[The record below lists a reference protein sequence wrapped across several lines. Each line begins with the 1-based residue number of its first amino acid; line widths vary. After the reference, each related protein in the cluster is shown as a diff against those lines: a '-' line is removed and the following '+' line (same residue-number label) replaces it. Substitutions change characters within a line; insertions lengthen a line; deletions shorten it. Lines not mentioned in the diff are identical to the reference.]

1 MTDVVIVGSGPA
13 GLAAA
18 DKLSAAGHKVMIL
31 DRMASPARKF
41 LLAGRGGLNL
51 THSEDIGIFLERYGS
66 GRSFLEPLIR
76 RFDPQALRRFAE
88 DLGQETF
95 VGSSGRVF
103 PKAMKASP
111 LLRAWLARLE
121 KQGVTFRLRQTW
133 EGQDAEGRNLFRAQD
148 GSLEALPARATL
160 LALGGGSWPRLG
172 SRGDWLSVLEGW
184 GVEVTPLRP
193 SNCGFLCGWSPFFAE
208 RFAGQPLKRI
218 ELAHGDIRQRGEAM
232 ISRTGIEGGAVY
244 ALSAPLREAI
254 ASEGETVLSI
264 DLRPDMDVATL
275 ASRLSKPR
283 AKQSLST
290 FLRKSAGLLPVE
302 VALLRESLTPQ
313 DGSPE
318 ALAAAIK
325 QVQLKLTGTSG
336 MERAISTAGG
346 IRLEALDDGLML
358 RQRPG
363 VFAAGEMLDWEAPT
377 GGYLLQACFATGMAA
392 ADGILAYLAAGKASA

>member
-184 GVEVTPLRP
+184 GVDVAPLRP

-208 RFAGQPLKRI
+208 RFAGQGK
-218 ELAHGDIRQRGEAM
+218 
-232 ISRTGIEGGAVY
+232 
-244 ALSAPLREAI
+244 REA
-254 ASEGETVLSI
+254 
-264 DLRPDMDVATL
+264 VA
-275 ASRLSKPR
+275 A
-283 AKQSLST
+283 
-290 FLRKSAGLLPVE
+290 
-302 VALLRESLTPQ
+302 
-313 DGSPE
+313 
-318 ALAAAIK
+318 ALAASIPSIIVSA
-325 QVQLKLTGTSG
+325 
-336 MERAISTAGG
+336 M
-346 IRLEALDDGLML
+346 GL
-358 RQRPG
+358 
-363 VFAAGEMLDWEAPT
+363 FAATFGVALYSDIDIISSMCMLMARGAIISMLCVVFILPAAFM
-377 GGYLLQACFATGMAA
+377 LLDRVIGATSIGFRPVKK
-392 ADGILAYLAAGKASA
+392 AD

>member
-1 MTDVVIVGSGPA
+1 MTDVAIVGSGPA

-184 GVEVTPLRP
+184 GVDVTPLRP
-193 SNCGFLCGWSPFFAE
+193 SNCGFLCNWSPFFAE

-232 ISRTGIEGGAVY
+232 ISLTGIEGGAIY

-275 ASRLSKPR
+275 AGRLSRPR

-363 VFAAGEMLDWEAPT
+363 V
-377 GGYLLQACFATGMAA
+377 
-392 ADGILAYLAAGKASA
+392 

>member
-13 GLAAA
+13 GLVAA
-18 DKLSAAGHKVMIL
+18 DKLSAAGSKVTVL

-66 GRSFLEPLIR
+66 RRPFLEPLIH
-76 RFDPQALRRFAE
+76 RFDPQTLRRFAE
-88 DLGQETF
+88 NLGQETF

-121 KQGVTFRLRQTW
+121 TQGVTFRLRQTW
-133 EGQDAEGRNLFRAQD
+133 EGQDDEGRNLFRAQD
-148 GSLEALPARATL
+148 GSLEVLPARATL

-172 SRGDWLSVLEGW
+172 SRGDWLSVVEGW
-184 GVEVTPLRP
+184 GVDVAPLRP

-218 ELAHGDIRQRGEAM
+218 ELAHQDVRQRGEAM

-244 ALSAPLREAI
+244 ALSAHLRETI
-254 ASEGETVLSI
+254 VSEGQAVLSI

-275 ASRLSKPR
+275 TSRLSRPR

-290 FLRKSAGLLPVE
+290 FLRKAAGLLPVE
-302 VALLRESLTPQ
+302 VALLRESMTPQ
-313 DGSPE
+313 DSSPE

-325 QVQLKLTGTSG
+325 QVKLKLTDTSG

-346 IRLEALDDGLML
+346 IRLDALDDGLML

-392 ADGILAYLAAGKASA
+392 AEGILAYLGSGKAPA

>member
-1 MTDVVIVGSGPA
+1 MTDIVIVGSGPA
-13 GLAAA
+13 GLVAA
-18 DKLSAAGHKVMIL
+18 DRLSAAGLKVAVH

-41 LLAGRGGLNL
+41 LMAGRGGLNL
-51 THSEDIGIFLERYGS
+51 THSEDIELFLARYG
-66 GRSFLEPLIR
+66 RARPFLEPLIR
-76 RFDPQALRRFAE
+76 RFDPQALKHFAE
-88 DLGQETF
+88 ELGQETF

-121 KQGVTFRLRQTW
+121 RQGVSFHFRQTW
-133 EGQDAEGRNLFRAQD
+133 EGQDAEGRNLFRNQD
-148 GSLEALPARATL
+148 GAVEAVPARATL

-172 SRGDWLSVLEGW
+172 SRGDWLSLLEGL
-184 GVEVTPLRP
+184 GVEVAPLRP
-193 SNCGFLCGWSPFFAE
+193 SNCGFLCNWSAFFAE

-218 ELAHGDIRQRGEAM
+218 ELAHGGIRLRGEAM

-244 ALSAPLREAI
+244 ALSASLREAV
-254 ASEGETVLSI
+254 ALNGVAELDI

-275 ASRLSKPR
+275 ASRLSRPR

-290 FLRKSAGLLPVE
+290 FLRKAAGLSPLE
-302 VALLRESLTPQ
+302 IALLRESVTPQ
-313 DGSPE
+313 DGTPE

-325 QVQLKLTGTSG
+325 QVRLKLTGTSG
-336 MERAISTAGG
+336 MDRAISTAGG
-346 IRLEALDDGLML
+346 VRLEGLDDGLML

-377 GGYLLQACFATGMAA
+377 GGYLLQACFATGAAA
-392 ADGILAYLAAGKASA
+392 ADGILAYLDAGKAAA

>member
-13 GLAAA
+13 GLVVA
-18 DKLSAAGHKVMIL
+18 DKLSAAGNKVVIA
-31 DRMASPARKF
+31 DRMPSPARKF

-51 THSEDIGIFLERYGS
+51 THSEDIDGFLGRYGS
-66 GRSFLEPLIR
+66 ARSFLEPLVR

-88 DLGQETF
+88 ELGQETF

-103 PKAMKASP
+103 PRAMKASP

-133 EGQDAEGRNLFRAQD
+133 EGQDAEGRNLFRTQD
-148 GSLEALPARATL
+148 GSLDALPSRATL

-172 SRGDWLSVLEGW
+172 SRGDWLSVVEGW
-184 GVEVTPLRP
+184 GVDVAPLRP
-193 SNCGFLCGWSPFFAE
+193 SNCGFLCNWSPFFAE

-244 ALSAPLREAI
+244 ALSASLREAI
-254 ASEGETVLSI
+254 ASEGEAVLFI
-264 DLRPDMDVATL
+264 DLRPDMDVAVL
-275 ASRLSKPR
+275 ASRLSRPR

-290 FLRKSAGLLPVE
+290 FLRKAAGLLPVE
-302 VALLRESLTPQ
+302 VALLRESGTPQ
-313 DGSPE
+313 DSSPE

-325 QVQLKLTGTSG
+325 QVRLKLTGTSG

-346 IRLEALDDGLML
+346 IRLGALDDGLML

-392 ADGILAYLAAGKASA
+392 AEGILAYLGSGKAAA